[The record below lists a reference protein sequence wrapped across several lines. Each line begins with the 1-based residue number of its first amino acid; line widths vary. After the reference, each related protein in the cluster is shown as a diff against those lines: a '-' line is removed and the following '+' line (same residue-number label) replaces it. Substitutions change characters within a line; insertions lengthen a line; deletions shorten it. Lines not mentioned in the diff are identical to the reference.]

1 MSRDSGPEQ
10 AVCLGAS
17 EPNEEVADAEDQGC
31 LAAGRTACRC
41 AEIAAGL
48 GVRQSTLSEYLER
61 AARDGL
67 PLPKALT
74 YATLEAMLFSRRA
87 ARPGRFSRSLTGRDL
102 QPEACGSVT
111 FSSIRNVG
119 EVAERSKAR
128 PC

>member
-1 MSRDSGPEQ
+1 MSRDSGPEE
-10 AVCLGAS
+10 AVCLGAW

-74 YATLEAMLFSRRA
+74 YATLGAMLFQPTGSATRQVQPQLDWPRSA
-87 ARPGRFSRSLTGRDL
+87 AGGLW
-102 QPEACGSVT
+102 
-111 FSSIRNVG
+111 
-119 EVAERSKAR
+119 
-128 PC
+128 